1 MEHTT
6 YNHLNSLHTH
16 YIKYQ
21 NFLMHRGSES
31 KKFQNDRIE
40 SERMCI
46 AEESPKGGI
55 HRRKKEVPGIA
66 D

>member
-1 MEHTT
+1 
-6 YNHLNSLHTH
+6 
-16 YIKYQ
+16 
-21 NFLMHRGSES
+21 MHRGSES
-31 KKFQNDRIE
+31 KKFQISRIE